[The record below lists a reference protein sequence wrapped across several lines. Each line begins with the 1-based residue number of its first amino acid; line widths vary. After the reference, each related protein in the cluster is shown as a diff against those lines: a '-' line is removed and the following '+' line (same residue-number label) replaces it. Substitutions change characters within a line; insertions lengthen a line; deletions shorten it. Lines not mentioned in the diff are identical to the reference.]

1 MTMADAGMVIIGAG
15 KAGAR
20 AVVGLR
26 EHGWPGEITLIG
38 DEVFPPYDR
47 PPLSKAQIVEAGE
60 PQPILLLDE
69 PTMASLKA
77 TWRGGV
83 AATAIDREAHEVA
96 LADGSRVP
104 YRKLLIATGA
114 RPRRLTIAGAER
126 VMLLRDFPDTLALR
140 RAFTGSARIAVIGGG
155 FIGLELA
162 SSAAKL
168 GCRVAVIEAQP
179 RILLRGVPEEIAGVV
194 AARHREAGVEIITG
208 AKIAEI
214 AADSVILAD
223 GRRIAADILIAG
235 IGAAPAT
242 ELGEAAGL
250 AMDNGIACDD
260 HMRTSDPD
268 IYASGDCCSFPH
280 PVFGGRRLRME
291 AWRSAQDQA
300 AVATANMAGGDRRFE
315 AVPWFW
321 SDQYDLNLQISG
333 LPDEGRR
340 AVRRPLKDGAF
351 ILCHIRDDGTLV
363 GASGV
368 GRGNLIARDV
378 KLLELLIGKKARPDE
393 ASLADSEFQ
402 LRTLLKG

>member
-1 MTMADAGMVIIGAG
+1 MVEPGMVIVGAG

-20 AVVGLR
+20 AAVGLR
-26 EHGWPGEITLIG
+26 EHGWQGEITLIG
-38 DEVFPPYDR
+38 EEKFPPYDR
-47 PPLSKAQIVEAGE
+47 PPLSKAQVVETGE
-60 PQPILLLDE
+60 PSPVLLLDE
-69 PTMASLKA
+69 AAIASLKA
-77 TWRGGV
+77 TWLGGV
-83 AATAIDREAHEVA
+83 AVTALDRNAHEVVR
-96 LADGSRVP
+96 ADGSRIP

-114 RPRRLTIAGAER
+114 KPRRLSIPGAER
-126 VMLLRDFPDTLALR
+126 AMLLRDFPDTLALR
-140 RAFTGSARIAVIGGG
+140 RAFTAGTRIAVIGGG

-168 GCRVAVIEAQP
+168 GCKVTVIEAQP
-179 RILLRGVPEEIAGVV
+179 RILLRGVPEEIASTV
-194 AARHREAGVEIITG
+194 AKRHAEAGVDIVTS
-208 AKIAEI
+208 ARIAEI
-214 AADSVILAD
+214 TGDRVILAD
-223 GRRIAADILIAG
+223 RREIAADILIAG

-321 SDQYDLNLQISG
+321 SDQYDLNLQIAG
-333 LPDEGRR
+333 LPDEGQRI
-340 AVRRPLKDGAF
+340 VRRPLKDGAF
-351 ILCHIRDDGTLV
+351 ILCHLKEDGRLV

-378 KLLELLIGKKARPDE
+378 KLLELLIGKQAHPE
-393 ASLADSEFQ
+393 PANLADPEFQ
-402 LRTLLKG
+402 LRTLLKT

>member
-1 MTMADAGMVIIGAG
+1 MLF
-15 KAGAR
+15 R
-20 AVVGLR
+20 
-26 EHGWPGEITLIG
+26 
-38 DEVFPPYDR
+38 
-47 PPLSKAQIVEAGE
+47 SAQIAEVGE
-60 PQPILLLDE
+60 PSPVLLLDE
-69 PTMASLKA
+69 ATIASLKA

-83 AATAIDREAHEVA
+83 AATAIDREAHEVV
-96 LADGSRVP
+96 LADGGRIP

-114 RPRRLTIAGAER
+114 KPRRLSIPGAER
-126 VMLLRDFPDTLALR
+126 AMLLRDFPDTLALR
-140 RAFTGSARIAVIGGG
+140 RVFTAGARIAVVGGG

-168 GCRVAVIEAQP
+168 GCQVAVIEAQP
-179 RILLRGVPEEIAGVV
+179 RILLRGVPEEIAAIV
-194 AARHREAGVEIITG
+194 AARHLEAGVGIITS
-208 AKIAEI
+208 ARIAEI
-214 AADSVILAD
+214 AADGVILAD

-242 ELGEAAGL
+242 ELGERAGL
-250 AMDNGIACDD
+250 AMDNGIDCDD

-268 IYASGDCCSFPH
+268 IYAAGDCCSFPH

-300 AVATANMAGGDRRFE
+300 AIATANMAGGDRRFE

-321 SDQYDLNLQISG
+321 SDQYDLNLQIAG

-340 AVRRPLKDGAF
+340 VVRRPLKDGAF
-351 ILCHIRDDGTLV
+351 ILCHLKEDGTLV

-378 KLLELLIGKKARPDE
+378 KLLELLIGKKAQPAE
-393 ASLADSEFQ
+393 ANLADPEFQ